1 MLSYFDIFDIF
12 DIFRVGL
19 PGGESYSPAMWFNNM
34 GLSNKTAVNS
44 RTSTGTV
51 FNDEGL
57 VVTTEPGE
65 ISIEGARRE
74 RNLLTGVAT
83 PISSDNDM
91 SLSHTALV
99 DVMFDGTESTL
110 TVSAGGASY
119 ARPQRNFTDAY
130 YQEGRAYLF
139 SVKVRG
145 LGSSIGK
152 KVYLYSDA
160 TSDPQVASV
169 TTLTGSDR
177 ILQFVRPAKLNSN
190 GEKPLLRLGG
200 HVDATLLV
208 GEQVIVKNW
217 HIQDITGRPGQVAA
231 EYIDSETDYGY
242 GVNGVKYYDTT
253 NGNTVTDNIV
263 TEAPGHKF
271 VVDGGRK
278 EQNDMFSQQDISK
291 WAATAGVTTV
301 QNADGSWRVT
311 LPAGGTISTASDLAN
326 PSVTYDAGRELV
338 TAVAM
343 KLT

>member
-1 MLSYFDIFDIF
+1 MNIFEITNIFDWLS
-12 DIFRVGL
+12 GS
-19 PGGESYSPAMWFNNM
+19 GSGSATYAPAMWLNHM
-34 GLSNKTAVNS
+34 GLSNKTAVNT

-51 FNDEGL
+51 FDHEGL
-57 VVTTEPGE
+57 VITTEPGE

-74 RNLLTGVAT
+74 RNFARDPNDLMQASWVKANSTAATSSLLVFDTIWGKVTGSNVINGFNPGETLAYGVVLSGT
-83 PISSDNDM
+83 GSVKLRVQDNNN
-91 SLSHTALV
+91 AQNAPV
-99 DVMFDGTESTL
+99 DVELTADPRIYTNNYVLGGALTYINLVIDRNNGTATEV
-110 TVSAGGASY
+110 TVSDAFMFNAS
-119 ARPQRNFTDAY
+119 
-130 YQEGRAYLF
+130 GR
-139 SVKVRG
+139 
-145 LGSSIGK
+145 
-152 KVYLYSDA
+152 
-160 TSDPQVASV
+160 
-169 TTLTGSDR
+169 
-177 ILQFVRPAKLNSN
+177 SN
-190 GEKPLLRLGG
+190 LAPPEF
-200 HVDATLLV
+200 
-208 GEQVIVKNW
+208 
-217 HIQDITGRPGQVAA
+217 
-231 EYIDSETDYGY
+231 IDSETDYGY